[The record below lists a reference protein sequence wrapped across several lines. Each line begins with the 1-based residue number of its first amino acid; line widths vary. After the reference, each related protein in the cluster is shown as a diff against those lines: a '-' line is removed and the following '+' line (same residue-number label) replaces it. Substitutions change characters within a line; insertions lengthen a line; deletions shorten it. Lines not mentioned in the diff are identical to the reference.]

1 MYGSFVLCIQCGYYL
16 SDQEIARLWDD
27 SHSLSGATA
36 LSNSL
41 EPVPSVLARR

>member
-16 SDQEIARLWDD
+16 SDQEIARLWDT
-27 SHSLSGATA
+27 HSLSGATA